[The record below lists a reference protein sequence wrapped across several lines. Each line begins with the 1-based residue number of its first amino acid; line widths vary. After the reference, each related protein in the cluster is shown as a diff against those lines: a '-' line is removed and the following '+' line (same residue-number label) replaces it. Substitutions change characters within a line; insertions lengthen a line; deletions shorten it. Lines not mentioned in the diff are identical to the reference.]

1 MNKDD
6 YSSIIGSRWEE
17 KVSERQALT
26 SNESVSVQEYKLLSS
41 SLSTS

>member
-1 MNKDD
+1 MNKND
-6 YSSIIGSRWEE
+6 YSPIIGSRCEE
-17 KVSERQALT
+17 EFSELQALT